1 MVSVGVSKLGVSVTD
16 LIFVVPGIKVNGE
29 YYIYTEKCCCRRN
42 CCLWSVK
49 IGEMSGD
56 FFFFQQDSAPAHR
69 ARDTLQLLQR
79 DTPEFIVPDLWPPNC
94 PDLNPVDYKIWGM
107 MQQRV
112 YQTRIRDIIEL
123 KERLID
129 VWRGL
134 QQSVVDED
142 IDEWRKRLRACVRVK
157 WGHFEHLI

>member
-1 MVSVGVSKLGVSVTD
+1 
-16 LIFVVPGIKVNGE
+16 
-29 YYIYTEKCCCRRN
+29 
-42 CCLWSVK
+42 
-49 IGEMSGD
+49 MSGD
-56 FFFFQQDSAPAHR
+56 FFVFQQDSAPAYR

-79 DTPEFIVPDLWPPNC
+79 DTPELIAPDLWPPNS

-112 YQTRIRDIIEL
+112 YQTRIRDITEL

-134 QQSVVDED
+134 QQSVVDEA
-142 IDEWRKRLRACVRVK
+142 IDEWRKRL
-157 WGHFEHLI
+157 